1 MSGAAKAVPV
11 DARATDPV
19 MLPGLDA
26 GIDALGVALSRAQR
40 DQLAGYLALLDK
52 WNRTYNLTAI
62 RDATRMVT
70 HHALDALAVLPHLPQ
85 AADLRVIDV
94 GTGGGIPGVPLAIAR
109 PDWHVALL
117 DANHKKGAFLTQA
130 TIELGLANANVV
142 VSRVEDYAPAA
153 GFDIVVSRAFAELAA
168 FVAGALHLA
177 APDGKL
183 YAMKAA
189 VPHDEIAAL
198 PSHVHVVST
207 NTISVPGLGA
217 QRSLVVIARR

>member
-1 MSGAAKAVPV
+1 MTRAAKAAPIDSIV
-11 DARATDPV
+11 ARTSPQV
-19 MLPGLDA
+19 GLDA
-26 GIDALGVALSRAQR
+26 GIDALGVAMSRAQR
-40 DQLAGYLALLDK
+40 DRLAAYLALLEK

-62 RDATRMVT
+62 RDASRMVT

-85 AADLRVIDV
+85 AANLRVIDV
-94 GTGGGIPGVPLAIAR
+94 GTGGGIPGVLLAIAR

-130 TIELGLANANVV
+130 TIELGLANAEVII
-142 VSRVEDYAPAA
+142 SRVEDYAPAT
-153 GFDIVVSRAFAELAA
+153 GFGIVVSRAFAELAD

-198 PSHVHVVST
+198 PSHVQVVST
-207 NTISVPGLGA
+207 DTILVPGLGA